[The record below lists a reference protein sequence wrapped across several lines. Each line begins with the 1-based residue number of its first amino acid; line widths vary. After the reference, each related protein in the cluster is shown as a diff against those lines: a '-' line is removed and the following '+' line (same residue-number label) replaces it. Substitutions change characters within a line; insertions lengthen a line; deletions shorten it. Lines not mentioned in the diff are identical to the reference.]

1 MKGAP
6 GAPPESERNESMVS
20 QKCQYAL
27 RAIFELAKRHGQG
40 PVKISDIAEA
50 QAIPTRFLE
59 VILNQLRRAG
69 FVQSRRGPEGGYILA
84 GAPETMK
91 IGAIIR
97 FVEGPQVPVSC
108 MTEEDNGEC
117 SLKSRCVFLGM
128 WTRAAK
134 ALSDVYDQT
143 SFQDLVEDETRI
155 QREQTHS
162 YSI

>member
-1 MKGAP
+1 
-6 GAPPESERNESMVS
+6 V
-20 QKCQYAL
+20 
-27 RAIFELAKRHGQG
+27 
-40 PVKISDIAEA
+40 
-50 QAIPTRFLE
+50 
-59 VILNQLRRAG
+59 
-69 FVQSRRGPEGGYILA
+69 
-84 GAPETMK
+84 K

-108 MTEEDNGEC
+108 MADQDRGEC

-128 WTRAAK
+128 WRRATK

-155 QREQTHS
+155 QRQDTNS